1 MGITDTN
8 TKVEKLLTNKAL
20 NGLSEEES
28 IVTAMD
34 SSVKEMKKG
43 IRVLEYFIPSGLNDE
58 CPNPSRLLYSLG
70 FIHNDGSCWLLPEMR
85 VSHTDFINLQKHWD
99 EWALGTVKFLA
110 KCAKEPLVDK
120 GKGVRHHLFRYHPED
135 LEKVQAL
142 AWERLQERVVNVH
155 TSLIEKLDNATKSY
169 EKAVIAAKDAEGN
182 MTEKAQHDT
191 TKTHLTRLRATLKAS
206 ADDLNGAVLAAENF
220 DATEA
225 LSELFSALRKALT
238 SEQKALAAQAEAFN
252 AKYAGA
258 AFKASTNGSRGAKTV
273 WGWHV
278 NGILRLMG
286 KLEWNKERADKTLKA
301 KGCTVPSDII
311 VTELANGKAGTGGVA
326 AALTG
331 AQIEELTT
339 LSGE

>member
-8 TKVEKLLTNKAL
+8 VKVEKLVTNKAQQGI
-20 NGLSEEES
+20 NGEEQQLTVMQQS
-28 IVTAMD
+28 I
-34 SSVKEMKKG
+34 SEMKKG

-85 VSHTDFINLQKHWD
+85 VNHSDFIALQKHWD
-99 EWALGTVKFLA
+99 EWALGTVKFME
-110 KCAKEPLVDK
+110 KCSKEPLVDK
-120 GKGVRHHLFRYHPED
+120 NKGVRHHLFRYHPED

-155 TSLIEKLDNATKSY
+155 TSLIEKLDNATKAY
-169 EKAVIAAKDAEGN
+169 EKACAAAKDAEGN

-191 TKTHLTRLRATLKAS
+191 TKQHLTRLRATLKAS

-225 LSELFSALRKALT
+225 LSELFSSLRKALA
-238 SEQKALAAQAEAFN
+238 SEQKSLAAQAEAFN
-252 AKYAGA
+252 SKYAGA
-258 AFKASTNGSRGAKTV
+258 SFKASTNGSRGAKTL

-286 KLEWNKERADKTLKA
+286 KLNWTAPEADKALKA

-311 VTELANGKAGTGGVA
+311 GAEISNGQAGTGGVA
-326 AALTG
+326 AALTPQ
-331 AQIEELTT
+331 QIEELTN